1 MQKKPPR
8 CQVGG
13 EKGALEV
20 VTTSNMKTKLRS
32 LVLTAALAVCSFAS
46 EPFRPFVLNVT
57 PGSSPAAVQKVLGLP
72 SAMLGKDLWVYF
84 DFSKPNPNAANPA
97 FDTLVVAFTDGRVT
111 DVKITDGR
119 VVRQLLA
126 QQQAHAAKSSV
137 AKK

>member
-1 MQKKPPR
+1 M
-8 CQVGG
+8 
-13 EKGALEV
+13 EV
-20 VTTSNMKTKLRS
+20 VTTSNMKTKLLRS

-57 PGSSPAAVQKVLGLP
+57 PGSSPAAVQKALGVP

-84 DFSKPNPNAANPA
+84 DFSKPNPNAANPE

-111 DVKITDGR
+111 AVKITDGR

-126 QQQAHAAKSSV
+126 QQEAHAAKSSV

>member
-1 MQKKPPR
+1 M
-8 CQVGG
+8 
-13 EKGALEV
+13 EV
-20 VTTSNMKTKLRS
+20 VTTSNMKTKLLRS
-32 LVLTAALAVCSFAS
+32 LVLTAAIAVGSFAS
-46 EPFRPFVLNVT
+46 EPFRPFVLNVA
-57 PGSSPAAVQKVLGLP
+57 PGSSPAMVQKALGLP
-72 SAMLGKDLWVYF
+72 SAVLRKDIWVYF